1 MFVRRQSGNN
11 VMSEER
17 SAIRCPRCGAQ
28 IERACPPEG
37 ETLPGSPL
45 RKCPECGR
53 LYFDEIYEEA
63 ALSAYEKV
71 KIGFPYIK
79 ILYAAVPT
87 AGALVYMITYLKKP
101 DAGALVPLI
110 AFGVIAVFF
119 DVLLLLE
126 LIRTSRKSAV
136 KKELISRFEGGAL
149 ETELRESLERLSSKS
164 YLDALEK
171 CGEDVPEYFYRR
183 IGEKRPSRKRFK

>member
-1 MFVRRQSGNN
+1 
-11 VMSEER
+11 MSEEK

-63 ALSAYEKV
+63 ALSAFEKV
-71 KIGFPYIK
+71 KIGFPYIR

-87 AGALVYMITYLKKP
+87 AGALVYLRTYLNAP
-101 DAGALVPLI
+101 GPGTLVPLI
-110 AFGVIAVFF
+110 AFGAIAVFF
-119 DVLLLLE
+119 DVLLILE
-126 LIRTSRKSAV
+126 LIKTSRKSAV
-136 KKELISRFEGGAL
+136 KRELLSRFEGGTL

-171 CGEDVPEYFYRR
+171 CGEDVPEYFYHR
-183 IGEKRPSRKRFK
+183 IGEKRPSRRRSK